1 VSGTPPTPGEPTAE
15 EEFLLRSLADLEAER
30 MAGNI
35 DAETY
40 RVLHDDY
47 TARAAMAI
55 RTRTGEAPALPPP
68 APRRLRVV
76 TVGGIAVFCVLAA
89 LALARAVGD
98 RAPGQTPT
106 GNGQVAAPARTD
118 LGAAVRERPDD
129 YVARVAYARSLFGAG
144 DLAGAIEQYSEANR
158 IDPEQP
164 EPLAYRGWLLAL
176 AAGRLP
182 AGTDRQALSAR
193 ADADVEQA
201 LTVDPSYPDSY
212 AFQGV
217 IALRF
222 RGEPTAAV
230 APLQRFLVLVPDD
243 HPMRGLVLSALEAAT
258 AAAGTTAP

>member
-1 VSGTPPTPGEPTAE
+1 VSGSGPTDSELAAE

-30 MAGNI
+30 TAGNI
-35 DAETY
+35 DAGTY
-40 RVLHDDY
+40 RELHDDY
-47 TARAAMAI
+47 TARAAAVI
-55 RTRTGEAPALPPP
+55 RARRGEAPPTRPP
-68 APRRLRVV
+68 APRRLRVI
-76 TVGGIAVFCVLAA
+76 TVAGIGVFCAVAA
-89 LALARAVGD
+89 VSLARAVGD

-106 GNGQVAAPARTD
+106 GNGQVASAAPTD

-144 DLAGAIEQYSEANR
+144 DLAGAIEQYSEATR
-158 IDPEQP
+158 IDPKQP

-182 AGTDRQALSAR
+182 AGAERRALSAR

-222 RGEPTAAV
+222 RGEPSAAV

-258 AAAGTTAP
+258 TAAGTTAP